1 MITWLNIIV
10 ILYVLVV
17 GLPSAKPSYM
27 ADFAP
32 FGLRGIFHAASVCFF
47 AFVGFDAVA
56 TCAEEVSRTVWVSS
70 TGPAPFLHMLVV
82 PV

>member
-1 MITWLNIIV
+1 MPGAVITSLEVII
-10 ILYVLVV
+10 ILYVLAA
-17 GLPSAKPSYM
+17 GLPSAKPAYM

-56 TCAEEVSRTVWVSS
+56 TCAEEVRCVRNLT
-70 TGPAPFLHMLVV
+70 AC
-82 PV
+82 